1 MKEKRLLWAVLI
13 CLLCTGCAKSETLRN
28 DWETTPVI
36 KWDSPAERWM
46 LSENEKF
53 SLKMKLS
60 EFPETIFIWS
70 DEQISAK
77 KDAEEKPLIFGTPIF
92 SAYFTDLNHDGYPEI
107 CADVMF
113 GFGFCDEH
121 IEVYDYYHDEI
132 YVLWDRMKYDYKLVM
147 KDNELLVQKTDYHQS
162 ENILETSP
170 LMLEKMTLISK
181 EDESDVSN
189 PETNA
194 DA

>member
-1 MKEKRLLWAVLI
+1 MKKKRLLSAVLF
-13 CLLCTGCAKSETLRN
+13 CLLCTGCAKSEAVSN

-107 CADVMF
+107 CADVGF
-113 GFGFCDEH
+113 GYGFCDRH
-121 IEVYDYYHDEI
+121 IEVYDYYHDKI
-132 YVLWDRMKYDYKLVM
+132 YVLWDRMKYDYALVM
-147 KDNELLVQKTDYHQS
+147 KDNELLVQKTVYGQTAGTPEIS
-162 ENILETSP
+162 RLALEN
-170 LMLEKMTLISK
+170 MTLFQK
-181 EDESDVSN
+181 EDNSYVSH
-189 PETNA
+189 PETDA
-194 DA
+194 DS

>member
-13 CLLCTGCAKSETLRN
+13 WLCTGCAKSETLRN

-77 KDAEEKPLIFGTPIF
+77 KDAEEKPLRNTDFF
-92 SAYFTDLNHDGYPEI
+92 SLFYRPE
-107 CADVMF
+107 
-113 GFGFCDEH
+113 
-121 IEVYDYYHDEI
+121 
-132 YVLWDRMKYDYKLVM
+132 
-147 KDNELLVQKTDYHQS
+147 S
-162 ENILETSP
+162 
-170 LMLEKMTLISK
+170 
-181 EDESDVSN
+181 
-189 PETNA
+189 
-194 DA
+194 